1 MPAILKDKSRP
12 GRIFESGDAFLEALD
27 PPSTLRLP
35 DCLML
40 VLHMTGRNGLGICAA
55 LQSTQGHLPL
65 ILIAGKEEP
74 GTAGQVRASGAARS

>member
-1 MPAILKDKSRP
+1 LPAILKDKSRP

-65 ILIAGKEEP
+65 IGVAGKEES